1 MHRILRFTE
10 SCDVARFSGVSRP
23 KNLDT
28 PPETRNPQ
36 KRRGAGDGDSKAEE
50 QLERGL
56 GARELERLEAGEG
69 RLQRQGSLVHAGCEG
84 AGWPTMLTPPWLEK
98 MDPFSDTNA
107 GVPSQKV
114 ASPRVS
120 QKVAL
125 KSCFPQ
131 PMVAPEQTPTKSDHS
146 WLSGEERASCLSG
159 EMGPPK
165 K

>member
-28 PPETRNPQ
+28 PPETRTPQ

-50 QLERGL
+50 QVECGL

-69 RLQRQGSLVHAGCEG
+69 SLQRQGSLVHAGCEG
-84 AGWPTMLTPPWLEK
+84 AGSPNIILVLHNVNISMVGENGPFLRYQCRSPISEGGFTKGITESGPKILFPT
-98 MDPFSDTNA
+98 TNDC
-107 GVPSQKV
+107 
-114 ASPRVS
+114 PRTN
-120 QKVAL
+120 
-125 KSCFPQ
+125 PN
-131 PMVAPEQTPTKSDHS
+131 
-146 WLSGEERASCLSG
+146 
-159 EMGPPK
+159 K